1 MSDNAIKVL
10 FITAEAAPFIKVGG
24 LGDVAGT
31 LPEEL
36 RRAGVD
42 IRVAIPLHHQI
53 DRSKYDLKPAGSV
66 AVPRASETIPA
77 QVYRTDL
84 GDMPVYLFD
93 SPLLP
98 SEGSLYATDPRL
110 DAPKFVH
117 FSLAALAFAIQLDW
131 KPDVIHAQDWHTAIS
146 VYALSL
152 LRGRDPYFSTM
163 ASLLTVH
170 NLPYHGVGTEGVL
183 ASFGLP
189 PAERSPL
196 PWWAQHLPLPLG
208 LLAADHINTVS
219 PGYAA
224 EMLTEP
230 FGAGL
235 DGYLKAYKSEALSG
249 ILNGLDMEAWD
260 PRTDPAITAHYDE
273 HNLDGKD
280 INKVA
285 LQRELGLP
293 EQPDTMLFG
302 IVSRM
307 DQQKGI
313 DLALDGLR
321 LIAGQPWQ
329 AVVLGTGQP
338 AIEESARQLQQEL
351 PAQVRVMIDFD
362 AQLGRRI
369 YAGADAFL
377 IPSRYEPCGLTQMI
391 SMRYGTI
398 PVARAVGGLKD
409 TIQDYGNSKSGNGFL
424 FEAALPE
431 GMADALQ
438 RALAVY
444 EDGRRWRGLQRRG
457 MKQDFSWEKSA
468 QDYVSLY
475 RRIIRERHQ
484 SGSGEAGP
492 E

>member
-1 MSDNAIKVL
+1 MVQNPLKVL

-31 LPEEL
+31 LPLEL

-42 IRVAIPLHHQI
+42 IRMALPFHQQI
-53 DRSKYDLKPAGSV
+53 DRSRYDLSPAGSIEV
-66 AVPRASETIPA
+66 PRGKEAVPAE
-77 QVYRTDL
+77 VFRTDL
-84 GDMPVYLFD
+84 DGMPVYLFD
-93 SPLLP
+93 SPLIP
-98 SEGSLYATDPRL
+98 QNGPLYATDPRL

-117 FSLAALAFAIQLDW
+117 FSLASLAFPIVLNW
-131 KPDVIHAQDWHTAIS
+131 KPDVIHAQDWHTAVS
-146 VYALSL
+146 LYALDL
-152 LRGRDPYFSTM
+152 MRKRDPFFAPI

-170 NLPYHGVGTEGVL
+170 NLPYHGIGTESVL
-183 ASFGLP
+183 ADFGLP
-189 PAERSPL
+189 PASDSPL
-196 PWWAQHLPLPLG
+196 PWWARHLPLPLG
-208 LLAADHINTVS
+208 LYAADHINTVS

-235 DGYLKAYKSEALSG
+235 DEYLRIHKSEAISG
-249 ILNGLDMEAWD
+249 ILNGLDMAAWD
-260 PRTDPAITAHYDE
+260 PRKDTAITAHYDNE
-273 HNLDGKD
+273 NLDGKAL
-280 INKVA
+280 NKAA

-293 EQPDTMLFG
+293 EQPETMLVG

-321 LIAGQPWQ
+321 LVADQPWQ

-338 AIEESARQLQQEL
+338 AIEDSARQLQDEL
-351 PAQVRVMIDFD
+351 PDRVRVMIDFD
-362 AQLGRRI
+362 ADLGRRI

-391 SMRYGTI
+391 SMRYGTVPI
-398 PVARAVGGLKD
+398 ARAVGGLKD
-409 TIQDYGNSKSGNGFL
+409 TIQDYGETKSGTGFL

-438 RALAVY
+438 RAISVY
-444 EDGRRWRGLQRRG
+444 DDGRRWGGLQRRG

-468 QDYVSLY
+468 QEYVSLY
-475 RRIIRERHQ
+475 QKIVQARQ
-484 SGSGEAGP
+484 AAAS
-492 E
+492 